1 MIIYS
6 WNVNGLRAI
15 LNKNFADWVKEASPD
30 MLCIQETKLQENQ
43 LTEDIKNIEGYYSYF
58 SFAERKGYSG
68 VAVYTK
74 EKPEAVKHGIG
85 ISEYDSEGR
94 ILILEFA
101 NFILINIY
109 YPNGQ
114 KDDTR
119 LKYKLD
125 FYDAVLEYAD
135 KLKSE
140 GKKLVICGDYNTAHR
155 EIDIKNPKANEKFS
169 GFLPVERAWIDKF
182 ISHGY
187 IDAYRLFHPDDIK
200 YSWWSYRFRARERN
214 AGWRI
219 DYHFVSDNMKDD
231 LVNADILNEVKGSD
245 HCPVTLELNYN
256 IKY

>member
-1 MIIYS
+1 MVIYS

-15 LNKNFADWVKEASPD
+15 MNKNFLQLIKEASPD
-30 MLCIQETKLQENQ
+30 ILCIQETKLQESQ
-43 LTEDIKNIEGYYSYF
+43 LTDEIKNIEDYYSYF

-74 EKPEAVKHGIG
+74 LKPLSVKHGIG
-85 ISEYDSEGR
+85 IPEYDSEGR
-94 ILILEFA
+94 ILILEYE
-101 NFILINIY
+101 NFILFNIY

-114 KDDTR
+114 KDDIR

-125 FYDAVLEYAD
+125 FYDAVLEYLD
-135 KLKSE
+135 KLKVE

-169 GFLPVERAWIDKF
+169 GFLPIEREWIDKF

-187 IDAYRLFHPDDIK
+187 IDTYRLFHPDEIR
-200 YSWWSYRFRARERN
+200 YSWWSYRFRAREKN

-219 DYHFVSDNMKDD
+219 DYHFASDNMKDN
-231 LVNADILNEVKGSD
+231 LINADILNEVTGSD
-245 HCPVTLELNYN
+245 HCPVSLEL
-256 IKY
+256 KF